1 MSNGDDS
8 YSSCD
13 YINLAYDPANS
24 DKSAK
29 ALIYALRPD
38 WESSDGDVEFV
49 RFKEGITNSV
59 SLNALL
65 EVLTTRLRQ
74 FP

>member
-38 WESSDGDVEFV
+38 WESRRKKEEALGD
-49 RFKEGITNSV
+49 N
-59 SLNALL
+59 NAKG
-65 EVLTTRLRQ
+65 ED
-74 FP
+74 